1 MAEGLADGG
10 DGEEGE
16 GQAKEED
23 SDLPEGKFWM
33 PKLSKLEQ
41 QYMAAAMERQRQ
53 NITSVQ
59 RCWGKEFKGDA
70 FLAKPSTIAFLD
82 FEVGRRY
89 RQVIEVT
96 NVSLTF
102 NQFKL
107 LPLEDKIKDF
117 FEIKFKP
124 PGRMSA
130 GVTCYIT
137 LWFYPKV
144 NQDIVSNFPI
154 LAKTGNIDFPLQ
166 CTAKKTIL
174 NITPQD
180 SDANPFIDFGNVL
193 SGEVGH
199 KTLLVKN
206 SGALGAQYTLEPLE
220 QENPF
225 LKMLDITPREGE
237 FAQHAT
243 TKVAFKFKPE
253 AIGPYATVLKLSIN
267 NGAVGDARL
276 VETRRVLVQGQCID
290 VPIYVEQEEYNLKTC
305 VYGHTFRENIV
316 LHNRQSVAM
325 KIQVE
330 RPKQVEGELQI
341 NPTVAYIQGHK
352 NQAIQVKFCPRHDFL
367 DRYPHYRDKQR
378 PDELTAFRIPVKV
391 VGADQVLP
399 VCTAL
404 VGTLSTNDVVFEPP
418 VLNFGQCFVNAATM
432 AELRIVNKSLLPQK
446 FAFVRLPPFLSVE
459 NVPVDVQDEEKTEED
474 FRRECLQQ
482 GNLYEEDKETLGWG
496 NGTAVADGGGY
507 GAFGILLPNESFRIN
522 VIYSPESATEMDYS
536 ITFKVLTGKL
546 CVRDFAVPCRGQG
559 KSPILSFSHTQMA
572 MSAIPCDATCKESI
586 EVTNISSTPYTM
598 CLTVPPTELGRLFV
612 CPVCCTLKPKEK
624 RRLQIEFKPDAGY
637 GDLLNMPEE
646 KEEPPAEPPADG

>member
-16 GQAKEED
+16 NQANDRDLE
-23 SDLPEGKFWM
+23 LPEGKFWV

-41 QYMAAAMERQRQ
+41 QYMAASMERQRQ

-89 RQVIEVT
+89 KQVIEVT

-144 NQDIVSNFPI
+144 NHDIVSVFPI

-166 CTAKKTIL
+166 CTTKKTIL

-180 SDANPFIDFGNVL
+180 PDANPFIDFGNVL

-199 KTLLVKN
+199 KTLFVKN

-220 QENPF
+220 QNNSF
-225 LKMLDITPREGE
+225 LQMLEITPKEGE
-237 FAQHAT
+237 FVQHAT
-243 TKVAFKFKPE
+243 TKVDFTFKPE
-253 AIGPYATVLKLSIN
+253 AIGHYATVYKLTIN

-276 VETRRVLVQGQCID
+276 VEERRVLIQGKCID
-290 VPIYVEQEEYNLKTC
+290 VPIYVEKEEYNLKTC

-341 NPTVAYIQGHK
+341 NPTVAYIQGQKH
-352 NQAIQVKFCPRHDFL
+352 QAIQVKFCPRHDFL

-391 VGADQVLP
+391 VGSDQVLP

-459 NVPVDVQDEEKTEED
+459 NVPVDVQEEQEKEEEFED
-474 FRRECLQQ
+474 LIREE
-482 GNLYEEDKETLGWG
+482 GNLYGEDKETLGWG
-496 NGTAVADGGGY
+496 DGTAVADGGGY
-507 GAFGILLPNESFRIN
+507 GAFGILLPQESYRIN